1 MTESTLAN
9 RLAASGSKGSLNIN
23 TVRVGDLDLTQTND
37 DFAFVA
43 KEKSI
48 YEVESMFEK
57 KVMGEKPMGVIF
69 ITETGN
75 QRERIEGI
83 ITVLDLPKSGKYDFI
98 A

>member
-83 ITVLDLPKSGKYDFI
+83 ITVLDLPKIGKYDFI